1 MATASSTQAAT
12 AARPQFFPNP
22 SLPIDSIRGRHRPPD
37 PFEEGKAAAAQGK
50 PASSNPY
57 PPDSDD
63 HEDWAEGHDY
73 ASGSD
78 DDDEL
83 MDDDEEG
90 EPIDDDEDGEPI
102 DDV

>member
-1 MATASSTQAAT
+1 METT
-12 AARPQFFPNP
+12 
-22 SLPIDSIRGRHRPPD
+22 PD

-78 DDDEL
+78 DDDEFA
-83 MDDDEEG
+83 DEDEEG
-90 EPIDDDEDGEPI
+90 ELIDDDEDDEPI
-102 DDV
+102 DDA